1 MAFLVPGTVGRVGK
15 LAIKGVRRLRQLIK
29 KSLVSVLRIL
39 CIKSIRI
46 KTITIM
52 SNYEEKVKALKAH
65 HEELLSRK
73 NETISGGNGIYEKY
87 KFPILTAAHVPLEW
101 KYDFNEQDNPYLMQ
115 RIMCNATLN
124 AGALKWNGKYVLVV
138 RVEGADR
145 KSFFAVAE
153 SPNGIDNFRFWDE
166 PITMPDDVIPATNI
180 YDMRITQHEDGW
192 IYGVFC
198 AERHDPS
205 QPGNL
210 SAATATAGIARTK
223 DLKTWERLP
232 DLKTKSQQR
241 NVVLHPEFVDGKY
254 ALYTRPQD
262 GFIDTGSGG
271 GIGWALVD
279 DMTHAEVKEEKII
292 YERKYHT
299 ITEVKNGEG
308 PHPLKTEKGWLHLAH
323 GVRGTADGLR
333 YVLYMY
339 MTSLEDP
346 TKVIAKPGGFF
357 LVPEG
362 NEYIGDVMNVA
373 FANGWIKDEDGKVFI
388 YYASADTR
396 MHVATSTVDRLVD
409 YCMNT
414 PEDGLTTSASVETI
428 KKLIAKNRN
437 QK

>member
-1 MAFLVPGTVGRVGK
+1 MIKSYPKQESSYLCTVKQNNMNMNYQEKVQ
-15 LAIKGVRRLRQLIK
+15 ALRQ
-29 KSLVSVLRIL
+29 RH
-39 CIKSIRI
+39 
-46 KTITIM
+46 
-52 SNYEEKVKALKAH
+52 EAL
-65 HEELLSRK
+65 LQRK
-73 NETISGGNGIYEKY
+73 NQVMEGGNGIYEKY
-87 KFPILTAAHVPLEW
+87 VYPILTAEHTPLEW
-101 KYDFNEQDNPYLMQ
+101 KYDFNEQDNPFLMQ
-115 RIMCNATLN
+115 RIMMNAVLN
-124 AGALKWNGKYVLVV
+124 AGAIKLDGRYLLVC

-153 SPNGIDNFRFWDE
+153 SPNGIDEWRFWEE
-166 PITMPDDVIPATNI
+166 PITMPDTEDPATNI
-180 YDMRITQHEDGW
+180 YDMRVTQHEDGW

-396 MHVATSTVDRLVD
+396 MHVATSSVERLVD

-428 KKLIAKNRN
+428 KKLIAKNKK
-437 QK
+437 Q

>member
-1 MAFLVPGTVGRVGK
+1 MNYQEKVQA
-15 LAIKGVRRLRQLIK
+15 LRQ
-29 KSLVSVLRIL
+29 RH
-39 CIKSIRI
+39 
-46 KTITIM
+46 
-52 SNYEEKVKALKAH
+52 EAL
-65 HEELLSRK
+65 LQRK
-73 NETISGGNGIYEKY
+73 NQVMEGGNGIYEKY
-87 KFPILTAAHVPLEW
+87 VYPILTAEHTPLEW
-101 KYDFNEQDNPYLMQ
+101 KYDFNEQDNPFLMQ
-115 RIMCNATLN
+115 RIMMNAVLN
-124 AGALKWNGKYVLVV
+124 AGAIKLDGRYRLVC

-153 SPNGIDNFRFWDE
+153 SPNGIDQWRFWEE
-166 PITMPDDVIPATNI
+166 PITMPDTEDPATNI
-180 YDMRITQHEDGW
+180 YDMRVTQHEDGW

-241 NVVLHPEFVDGKY
+241 NVVLHPEFVNGKY

-396 MHVATSTVDRLVD
+396 MHVATSSVERLVD

-428 KKLIAKNRN
+428 KKLVAKNKK
-437 QK
+437 Q

>member
-1 MAFLVPGTVGRVGK
+1 MIESYPKQKSSYLCTVKQNNMNMNYQEKVQ
-15 LAIKGVRRLRQLIK
+15 ALRQ
-29 KSLVSVLRIL
+29 RH
-39 CIKSIRI
+39 
-46 KTITIM
+46 
-52 SNYEEKVKALKAH
+52 EAL
-65 HEELLSRK
+65 LQRK
-73 NETISGGNGIYEKY
+73 NQVVEGGNGIYEKY
-87 KFPILTAAHVPLEW
+87 VYPILTAEHTPLEW
-101 KYDFNEQDNPYLMQ
+101 KYDFNEQDNPFLMQ
-115 RIMCNATLN
+115 RIMMNAVLN
-124 AGALKWNGKYVLVV
+124 AGAIKLDGRYLLVC

-153 SPNGIDNFRFWDE
+153 SPNGIDQWRFWEE
-166 PITMPDDVIPATNI
+166 PITMPDTEDPATNI
-180 YDMRITQHEDGW
+180 YDMRVTQHEDGW

-232 DLKTKSQQR
+232 DLKTKSRQR

-373 FANGWIKDEDGKVFI
+373 FANGWIKDEEGKVFI

-396 MHVATSTVDRLVD
+396 MHVATSNVDRLVD

-428 KKLIAKNRN
+428 KKLIAKNK
-437 QK
+437 QQSFQ

>member
-1 MAFLVPGTVGRVGK
+1 MNYQEKVQA
-15 LAIKGVRRLRQLIK
+15 LRQ
-29 KSLVSVLRIL
+29 RH
-39 CIKSIRI
+39 
-46 KTITIM
+46 
-52 SNYEEKVKALKAH
+52 EAL
-65 HEELLSRK
+65 LQRK
-73 NETISGGNGIYEKY
+73 NQVVEGGNGIYEKY
-87 KFPILTAAHVPLEW
+87 VYPILTAEHTPLEW
-101 KYDFNEQDNPYLMQ
+101 KYDFNEKDNPFLMQ
-115 RIMCNATLN
+115 RIMMNAVLN
-124 AGALKWNGKYVLVV
+124 AGAIKLDGRYLLVC

-153 SPNGIDNFRFWDE
+153 SPNGIDQWRFWEE
-166 PITMPDDVIPATNI
+166 PITMPDTEDPATNI
-180 YDMRITQHEDGW
+180 YDMRVTQHEDGW

-308 PHPLKTEKGWLHLAH
+308 PHPLKTDKGWLHLAH

-362 NEYIGDVMNVA
+362 DEYIGDVMNVA
-373 FANGWIKDEDGKVFI
+373 FANGWIKDEDGRVLI

-396 MHVATSTVDRLVD
+396 LHVATSSVDRLVD

>member
-1 MAFLVPGTVGRVGK
+1 MNYQEKVQA
-15 LAIKGVRRLRQLIK
+15 LRQ
-29 KSLVSVLRIL
+29 RH
-39 CIKSIRI
+39 
-46 KTITIM
+46 
-52 SNYEEKVKALKAH
+52 EAL
-65 HEELLSRK
+65 LQRK
-73 NETISGGNGIYEKY
+73 NQVMEGGNGIYEKY
-87 KFPILTAAHVPLEW
+87 VYPILTAEHTPLEW
-101 KYDFNEQDNPYLMQ
+101 KYDFNEQDNPFLMQ
-115 RIMCNATLN
+115 RIMMNAVLN
-124 AGALKWNGKYVLVV
+124 AGAIKLDGRYLLIC

-153 SPNGIDNFRFWDE
+153 SPNGIDQWRFWEE
-166 PITMPDDVIPATNI
+166 PITMPDTEDPATNI
-180 YDMRITQHEDGW
+180 YDMRVTQHEDGW

-198 AERHDPS
+198 AERPDPS

-232 DLKTKSQQR
+232 DLKTRSQQR
-241 NVVLHPEFVDGKY
+241 NVVLHPEFVNGKY

-308 PHPLKTEKGWLHLAH
+308 PHPLKTAKGWLHLAH

-362 NEYIGDVMNVA
+362 DEYIGDVMNVA
-373 FANGWIKDEDGKVFI
+373 FANGWIKDEDGRVLI

-396 MHVATSTVDRLVD
+396 LHVATSSVERLVD